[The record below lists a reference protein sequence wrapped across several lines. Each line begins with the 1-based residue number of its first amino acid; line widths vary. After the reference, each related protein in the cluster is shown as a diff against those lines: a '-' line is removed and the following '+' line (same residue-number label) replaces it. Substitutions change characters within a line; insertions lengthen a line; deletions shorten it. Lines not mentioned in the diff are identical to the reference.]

1 MKISLDALLV
11 LDAIDR
17 NGSFAAAAEELHRV
31 TSAISYVIQK
41 LEQDLDVALF
51 DRSGHRARL
60 THAGHLLLRDGR
72 HLLDSARTIEHRVK
86 QQAAGWES
94 ELVITIG
101 DLIPFEQLIP
111 LIARFDQL
119 GSGTQLRFT
128 REVFGGIWD
137 ALYDA
142 RADLVLGAP
151 GHPPAGD
158 YFHREIGTVDFVFL
172 LSPQHPLASQP
183 EPLAA
188 HTLRQHRIISLGDT
202 SRRLPTR
209 TAGILSGQDVLT
221 VHTLDAKLELMIAGL
236 GVGYLPR
243 TLAKPYL
250 QTGQLV
256 EKSLKEKRNST
267 KMFYAWKEE
276 CPGKALAWFIEA
288 LDSAIRQ
295 GQLVI

>member
-17 NGSFAAAAEELHRV
+17 NGSFAAAADELHRV
-31 TSAISYVIQK
+31 TSAVSYVIQK
-41 LEQDLDVALF
+41 LEQDLDVQLF

-60 THAGHLLLRDGR
+60 TAAGQVLLRDGR
-72 HLLDSARTIEHRVK
+72 NLLDAARTVEHRLL

-101 DLIPFEQLIP
+101 DLVPFEQLIP

-158 YFHREIGTVDFVFL
+158 YFHREIGSVDFVFL
-172 LSPQHPLASQP
+172 VSPQHPLAAAP

-209 TAGILSGQDVLT
+209 TAGILNGQDVLT
-221 VHTLDAKLELMIAGL
+221 VHTLDAKLALMIAGL
-236 GVGYLPR
+236 GIGYLPR
-243 TLAKPYL
+243 ILAAPYL
-250 QTGQLV
+250 QNGQLV
-256 EKSLKEKRNST
+256 EKSLKEKRSCT

-276 CPGKALAWFIEA
+276 SPGKALAWFIDNLA
-288 LDSAIRQ
+288 LAIQ
-295 GQLVI
+295 QQQLII

>member
-17 NGSFAAAAEELHRV
+17 NGSFAAAADELHRV
-31 TSAISYVIQK
+31 TSAVSYVIQK
-41 LEQDLDVALF
+41 LEQDLDVQLF

-60 THAGHLLLRDGR
+60 TAAGQILLRDGR
-72 HLLDSARTIEHRVK
+72 NLLDAARTVEHRLL

-119 GSGTQLRFT
+119 NSGTQLRFT

-158 YFHREIGTVDFVFL
+158 YFYREIGTIDFVFL
-172 LSPQHPLASQP
+172 VSPQHALASAP
-183 EPLAA
+183 EPLSA

-209 TAGILSGQDVLT
+209 TAGILNGQDVLT
-221 VHTLDAKLELMIAGL
+221 VHTLDAKLALMTAGL
-236 GVGYLPR
+236 GIGYLPR
-243 TLAKPYL
+243 MLATPYL
-250 QTGQLV
+250 QNGQLV
-256 EKSLKEKRNST
+256 EKSLKEKRGCT

-276 CPGKALAWFIEA
+276 SPGKALAWFIDNLA
-288 LDSAIRQ
+288 LAIQ
-295 GQLVI
+295 QQQLII

>member
-17 NGSFAAAAEELHRV
+17 NGSFAAAADELHRV
-31 TSAISYVIQK
+31 TSAVSYVIQK
-41 LEQDLDVALF
+41 LEQDLDVQLF

-60 THAGHLLLRDGR
+60 TAAGQVLLRDGR
-72 HLLDSARTIEHRVK
+72 NLLDAARTVEHRLL

-101 DLIPFEQLIP
+101 DLVPFEQLIP

-158 YFHREIGTVDFVFL
+158 YFHREIGSVDFVFL
-172 LSPQHPLASQP
+172 VSPQHPLAAAP

-209 TAGILSGQDVLT
+209 TAGILNGQDVLT
-221 VHTLDAKLELMIAGL
+221 VHTLDAKLALMIAGL
-236 GVGYLPR
+236 GIGYLPR
-243 TLAKPYL
+243 MLAAPYL
-250 QTGQLV
+250 QNGQLV
-256 EKSLKEKRNST
+256 EKSLKEKRSCT

-276 CPGKALAWFIEA
+276 SPGKALAWFIDNLA
-288 LDSAIRQ
+288 LAIQ
-295 GQLVI
+295 QQQLII

>member
-1 MKISLDALLV
+1 MKLSLDALLV

-17 NGSFAAAAEELHRV
+17 NGSFAAAADELHRV
-31 TSAISYVIQK
+31 TSAVSYVIQK
-41 LEQDLDVALF
+41 LEQDLDVTLF

-60 THAGHLLLRDGR
+60 TPAGELLLRDGR
-72 HLLDSARTIEHRVK
+72 YLLDAARSVEHRLQ

-111 LIARFDQL
+111 LIQRFDEL
-119 GSGTQLRFT
+119 GSGTQLRFN

-158 YFHREIGTVDFVFL
+158 YFFREIGSIDFAFL
-172 LSPQHPLASQP
+172 VSPNHPLASAA

-209 TAGILSGQDVLT
+209 TAGILDGQDVLT
-221 VHTLDAKLELMIAGL
+221 VHTLDAKLALMVAGL
-236 GVGYLPR
+236 GIGYLPR
-243 TLAKPYL
+243 MLATPYL
-250 QTGQLV
+250 QSGQLV
-256 EKSLKEKRNST
+256 EKSLKEKRSCT

-276 CPGKALAWFIEA
+276 SPGKALGWFINNLGLA
-288 LDSAIRQ
+288 VQNRQ
-295 GQLVI
+295 LLI